1 MVIFREQKKFTKD
14 TGDKIF
20 GKLGTPIGSA
30 VKKGFAV
37 DIGTT
42 TVVVTALDLEKK
54 EILGTV
60 SQANEQTRLGADVM
74 MRIMHCMSGRGEV
87 LHQLIVRQVEEMAG
101 QFLEKGCQEELA
113 AGQCFFFVVGNT
125 AMSHLFLNKSAEGL
139 AGYPFHPAY
148 QGNYWCTGKEI
159 GMERFGEAGICVLSG
174 IAAHVGGDALAVIGA
189 EQLYGKEKIQLAVDL
204 GTNAEIILNC
214 RGNIMACSTA
224 AGPAFEGKGISC
236 GMAAKSGAVSEVKI
250 AAGNGNIIL
259 GVLEGGKAAGLCSS
273 GLIDLL
279 AQLRGCGLLLKDG
292 YLLGQAEAEAAGIT
306 AELCRRLVTC
316 NGQNAFLLCGEKEG
330 AKEICLQQSDIRSL
344 QLAKAA
350 IQAGIISILEAAG
363 LTLKE
368 IDEFIVAGVLG
379 SCMKQKSAI
388 DIGLFPES
396 ASTCIHLV
404 GNAAGKG
411 AVIGV
416 LDSSFASS
424 MEKLAK
430 EVLHIEIAQEKGF
443 QERLM
448 KAMDIQR
455 WL

>member
-14 TGDKIF
+14 TGGKIF
-20 GKLGTPIGSA
+20 SELGKPLDAA

-60 SQANEQTRLGADVM
+60 SQTNEQTRLGADVM
-74 MRIMHCMSGRGEV
+74 MRIMHCMSGRGET
-87 LHQLIVRQVEEMAG
+87 LHQLIVGQVEKMAG
-101 QFLEKGCQEELA
+101 QFLEEGCQEERT

-125 AMSHLFLNKSAEGL
+125 VMSHLFLNKSTEGL

-148 QGNYWCTGKEI
+148 QGNYRCTGKEI
-159 GMERFGEAGICVLSG
+159 GMERFREAEICVLSG

-204 GTNAEIILNC
+204 GTNAEIILNS
-214 RGNIMACSTA
+214 RGNITACSTA

-236 GMAAKSGAVSEVKI
+236 GMAAKGGAVSEVKI

-259 GVLEGGKAAGLCSS
+259 GVIEGGKAAGICSS
-273 GLIDLL
+273 GLLDLL
-279 AQLRGCGLLLKDG
+279 AQLRGCGLLLTDG
-292 YLLGQAEAEAAGIT
+292 YLLRKAEAETAGIT
-306 AELCRRLVTC
+306 AELSRRLVTR

-330 AKEICLQQSDIRSL
+330 TKEICLRQSDIRSL

-350 IQAGIISILEAAG
+350 IQAGMISILEAAG
-363 LTLKE
+363 LTHGE
-368 IDEFIVAGVLG
+368 VDEFVVAGVLG

-388 DIGLFPES
+388 DIGLFPE
-396 ASTCIHLV
+396 AAGTCIRLA

-411 AVIGV
+411 AVLGV
-416 LDSSFASS
+416 LDSAFAAS

-430 EVLHIEIAQEKGF
+430 EVSHIEIAQAKGF